1 MVSQA
6 IAEGDVQAINYF
18 VAQKY
23 VQALSDIGSARNQ
36 KVLFLPME
44 ASSLIGSIGG
54 IAEIARQSFADKQ
67 GSSDDGRIPT
77 SGGGES

>member
-6 IAEGDVQAINYF
+6 IAKGDLNAINYF

-23 VQALSDIGSARNQ
+23 VEAMAEFARSPNE
-36 KVLFLPME
+36 KLVFMPME

-54 IAEIARQSFADKQ
+54 IAELAKNAFQKS
-67 GSSDDGRIPT
+67 
-77 SGGGES
+77 